1 MKRILITLAAL
12 ALLLCALGGCT
23 KIDQSGHGGTSAMTE
38 ESSSGDQTLG
48 EPSPPLEDEGEET
61 NGLYQ
66 EEGSGASVRYEDL
79 LPAQ

>member
-1 MKRILITLAAL
+1 
-12 ALLLCALGGCT
+12 
-23 KIDQSGHGGTSAMTE
+23 MTE
-38 ESSSGDQTLG
+38 ETLPAGSEGSSSGDPTLG